1 MNLNIFYGKAVKG
14 ELIFSNQKAIRDF
27 LYSVEDKPLCISIGR
42 ERGTRSDNQNRY
54 YWNYLRLIANDTG
67 HTEDEL
73 HQLFKRIFLPPT
85 FIKVLGR
92 EIKIPSTTKKLNK
105 VEFGEYLDKIC
116 AETNIPLPD
125 KKDMDNIIAINYP
138 QENSKITAF

>member
-1 MNLNIFYGKAVKG
+1 MNLNIFYGKAKNG

-27 LYSVEDKPLCISIGR
+27 LCSVEDKPLVISIGK
-42 ERGTRSDNQNRY
+42 ERDVRSDNQHRY
-54 YWNYLRLIANDTG
+54 YWFYLRLIANDTG

-85 FIKVLGR
+85 FITVLGR

-105 VEFGEYLDKIC
+105 TEFGEYLEKIN
-116 AETNIPLPD
+116 AETGIPLPD
-125 KKDMDNIIAINYP
+125 PKDIQNLIAINYP
-138 QENSKITAF
+138 RENSKTAFT